1 MVNLDNKSIA
11 IGGSGQNHSAEYGK
25 AYEDVCLKDIR
36 YLADNPQAED
46 KSKAKW
52 IIPSTYHSRVFR
64 DQEAH
69 GQYWLL
75 WFDLDVS
82 PPILEETAKFL
93 NELQCNYEIYTS
105 RSASIKVQKSRI
117 IMPLDKPLC
126 FADWRLSQE
135 VFNDWLEAKYIIP
148 DRANERAAQLCYL
161 PNKGDYY
168 NTVNERNKGC
178 IDPTSIFSAE
188 IKVKNKQR
196 IEARKA
202 TQERIEKSKAKR
214 EARQSHDVDS
224 PIDAFNKA
232 YEVEQILLQAGY
244 DQKGSSFRHPSSE
257 SGSYSANV
265 KLDETGKYRV
275 HSLSTSDP
283 LFSNGEGA
291 HDAFSAFCVLDHN
304 SNSDDALK
312 DACDNWLTI
321 GAESWNSVKQREY
334 REAQI
339 DGELSSGIY
348 KKSPSEI
355 LRSYSATGQSEDL
368 RKKMLEDG
376 FVLKDLAILGQWTT
390 FYAAPNTGKTL
401 LTLWLIDERIKEK
414 KINPNDV
421 FYVNVD
427 DTYKGGVEKIELAE
441 VSGFHMLIPNVN
453 GFNKNELFA
462 IIGDLVKSDEANGKI
477 IILDTLK
484 KFTDIM
490 DKKGASD
497 FGEKVRNFISAGGTL
512 ICLAHTNKHKDA
524 DGKSI
529 FSGTAD
535 IVDDTDCA
543 FIIEDL
549 GRSDG
554 DFGEVETRVEFR
566 NIKARGDVA
575 EKMAFTYMKAQGGD
589 YTSLFDSVERLS
601 ERDVA
606 KAKQKTQ
613 IEREHK
619 RDSDVIDSIKQY
631 IHESELGK
639 TELVNK
645 VHEDTMV
652 SKSKV
657 QKILKR
663 WEGKNPEKGHL
674 WRCEKR
680 DKNLVVY
687 FLVKTEM
694 AEMVDNLKSVGKK
707 MGNGCP
713 H

>member
-1 MVNLDNKSIA
+1 
-11 IGGSGQNHSAEYGK
+11 
-25 AYEDVCLKDIR
+25 
-36 YLADNPQAED
+36 
-46 KSKAKW
+46 
-52 IIPSTYHSRVFR
+52 
-64 DQEAH
+64 
-69 GQYWLL
+69 
-75 WFDLDVS
+75 
-82 PPILEETAKFL
+82 
-93 NELQCNYEIYTS
+93 
-105 RSASIKVQKSRI
+105 
-117 IMPLDKPLC
+117 
-126 FADWRLSQE
+126 
-135 VFNDWLEAKYIIP
+135 
-148 DRANERAAQLCYL
+148 
-161 PNKGDYY
+161 
-168 NTVNERNKGC
+168 
-178 IDPTSIFSAE
+178 
-188 IKVKNKQR
+188 
-196 IEARKA
+196 
-202 TQERIEKSKAKR
+202 
-214 EARQSHDVDS
+214 
-224 PIDAFNKA
+224 
-232 YEVEQILLQAGY
+232 
-244 DQKGSSFRHPSSE
+244 
-257 SGSYSANV
+257 
-265 KLDETGKYRV
+265 V

-401 LTLWLIDERIKEK
+401 LILWLIVEQIKEG

-427 DTYKGGVEKIELAE
+427 DTYKGGVEKTKIAE
-441 VSGFHMLIPNVN
+441 VSGFHMLLPSIN
-453 GFNKNELFA
+453 GFNKNKLF
-462 IIGDLVKSDEANGKI
+462 ITVDDLVESDEAHGKI

-497 FGEKVRNFISAGGTL
+497 FGEKVRNFVSAGGTL
-512 ICLAHTNKHKDA
+512 ICLAHTNKHKDV

-554 DFGEVETRVEFR
+554 DFGGVEKRVEFI
-566 NIKARGDVA
+566 NFKARGDVA
-575 EKMAFTYMKAQGGD
+575 EKMAFTYMKALGGD

-601 ERDVA
+601 DSDVE
-606 KAKQKTQ
+606 KAKQMMK

-619 RDSDVIDSIKQY
+619 RDSDVIESIKKY
-631 IHESELGK
+631 ISEAELGK
-639 TELVNK
+639 TDLVHK

-652 SKSKV
+652 SKSKI
-657 QKILKR
+657 QKTLKR
-663 WEGKNPEKGHL
+663 WEGENSEKGHL

-680 DKNLVVY
+680 DKNLMVY

-694 AEMVDNLKSVGKK
+694 AEMVDNLMSVAKD
-707 MGNGCP
+707 
-713 H
+713 

>member
-1 MVNLDNKSIA
+1 MVNFENKPIA
-11 IGGSGQNHSAEYGK
+11 IGGSGQNHSAKYGK

-36 YLADNPQAED
+36 YLADNPQAEH

-126 FADWRLSQE
+126 FTDWELSQE
-135 VFNDWLEAKYIIP
+135 VINDRLEEKSITP

-161 PNKGDYY
+161 PNKGEYY
-168 NTVNERNKGC
+168 NAVSQRNTRYVA
-178 IDPTSIFSAE
+178 PLLFFATE
-188 IKVKNKQR
+188 IEEKRKQR
-196 IEARKA
+196 TEALEA
-202 TQERIEKSKAKR
+202 TQKRIEESKAKR
-214 EARQSHDVDS
+214 KARQSHDFDS

-291 HDAFSAFCVLDHN
+291 HDAFSAFCVLYHN

-312 DACDNWLTI
+312 DAGDNWLTI
-321 GAESWNSVKQREY
+321 GAESLNSVKQREY
-334 REAQI
+334 REAQN
-339 DGELSSGIY
+339 DGELSSDIY

-401 LTLWLIDERIKEK
+401 LILWLIVEQIKEG

-427 DTYKGGVEKIELAE
+427 DTYKGGVEKTKIAE
-441 VSGFHMLIPNVN
+441 VSGFHMLLPSIN
-453 GFNKNELFA
+453 GFNKNKLF
-462 IIGDLVKSDEANGKI
+462 ITVDDLVESDEAHGKI

-497 FGEKVRNFISAGGTL
+497 FGEKVRNFVSAGGTL
-512 ICLAHTNKHKDA
+512 ICLAHTNKHKDV

-554 DFGEVETRVEFR
+554 DFGGVEKRVEFI
-566 NIKARGDVA
+566 NFKARGDVA
-575 EKMAFTYMKAQGGD
+575 EKMAFTYMKALGGD

-601 ERDVA
+601 DSDVE
-606 KAKQKTQ
+606 KAKQMMK

-619 RDSDVIDSIKQY
+619 RDSDVIESIKKY
-631 IHESELGK
+631 ISEAELGK
-639 TELVNK
+639 TDLVHK

-652 SKSKV
+652 SKSKI
-657 QKILKR
+657 QKTLKR
-663 WEGKNPEKGHL
+663 WEGENSEKGHL

-680 DKNLVVY
+680 DKNLMVY

-694 AEMVDNLKSVGKK
+694 AEMVDNLMSVAKD
-707 MGNGCP
+707 
-713 H
+713 

>member
-1 MVNLDNKSIA
+1 MADLETHSVAISGTGQRHSEKHGNTYVDVTLDEI
-11 IGGSGQNHSAEYGK
+11 Q
-25 AYEDVCLKDIR
+25 
-36 YLADNPQAED
+36 YLVDNPQAVD

-52 IIPSTYHSRVFR
+52 IIPSTHHSRTFKQ
-64 DQEAH
+64 QEEH

-82 PPILEETAKFL
+82 PPIPEETAELL

-126 FADWRLSQE
+126 FADWQLSQE
-135 VFNDWLEAKYIIP
+135 VINDWLEGKSITP

-161 PNKGDYY
+161 PNKGEYY
-168 NTVNERNKGC
+168 NAVSQRNTGC
-178 IDPTSIFSAE
+178 VAPLSFFATE
-188 IKVKNKQR
+188 IEEKRKQR
-196 IEARKA
+196 TEALKA
-202 TQERIEKSKAKR
+202 TQKRIEESNAKR

-244 DQKGSSFRHPSSE
+244 DQKGSSFRHLSSE
-257 SGSYSANV
+257 SGSFSANV

-275 HSLSTSDP
+275 NSLSTSDP
-283 LFSNGEGA
+283 LYTNGEGA
-291 HDAFSAFCVLDHN
+291 HDAFSAFCVLNHN
-304 SNSDDALK
+304 SNSNDALK
-312 DACDNWLTI
+312 DACDNWLTT

-334 REAQI
+334 REAQNI
-339 DGELSSGIY
+339 EELPSGDHKI
-348 KKSPSEI
+348 PPTDI
-355 LRSYSATGQSEDL
+355 LLSYSATGQSGAL

-390 FYAAPNTGKTL
+390 FFAAPNTGKTL
-401 LTLWLIDERIKEK
+401 LILWLIVERIKEQ

-427 DTYKGGVEKIELAE
+427 DTYKGGVEKIEIAE
-441 VSGFHMLIPNVN
+441 VSGFNMLIPGVN
-453 GFNKNELFA
+453 GFNKNKLFA

-512 ICLAHTNKHKDA
+512 ICLAHTNKHKDS

-535 IVDDTDCA
+535 IVDDNDCA

-554 DFGEVETRVEFR
+554 DFGGVEKRVEFR

-575 EKMAFTYMKAQGGD
+575 EKMAFTYMKAPGGD

-601 ERDVA
+601 DSDVE
-606 KAKQKTQ
+606 KAKQMMQ

-631 IHESELGK
+631 IHEAELGK

-652 SKSKV
+652 SKSKI
-657 QKILKR
+657 QKVLKR
-663 WEGKNPEKGHL
+663 WEGKNSEKGHL
-674 WRCEKR
+674 WCCEKR
-680 DKNLVVY
+680 DKNLMVY
-687 FLVKTEM
+687 CLVKTVM
-694 AEMVDNLKSVGKK
+694 DKTIDKLMDF
-707 MGNGCP
+707 
-713 H
+713 